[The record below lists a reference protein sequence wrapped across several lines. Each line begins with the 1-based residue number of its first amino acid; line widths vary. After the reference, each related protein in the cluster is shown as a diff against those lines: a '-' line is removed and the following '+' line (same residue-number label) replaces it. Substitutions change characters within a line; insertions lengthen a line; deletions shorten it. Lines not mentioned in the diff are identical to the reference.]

1 MESLPFPIDRCTVH
15 EIHPH
20 TQHAC
25 ILVEWSVFFLGAESS
40 EIDSLLDR
48 FSLDGLSSHN
58 VGGTESDSGL
68 VV

>member
-1 MESLPFPIDRCTVH
+1 MRY
-15 EIHPH
+15 IH
-20 TQHAC
+20 
-25 ILVEWSVFFLGAESS
+25 ILNMPVFWLNGRFSFLGAESS